1 MKSGVN
7 MIIEKVIT
15 DFINNASVGLVIFDS
30 NEKLIAANSR
40 IIEIIGTK
48 IEEIKGMN
56 ATEFVRR
63 FFTVENKACQFIDCK
78 NDKQIVLAKR
88 NNSSYVMRCFHIS
101 KILSKPYFML
111 SVADVS
117 DIKEYKESEANSRGI
132 ALMRSIIEFI
142 PDILFAIN
150 KNGKVI
156 VWNKTAENMTGVSK
170 KDILGK
176 GNYEY
181 AIPFYG
187 KRIPILIDY
196 ALTGKKPDKGYKSV
210 EYKNGTITAIAENAR
225 LKGERRI
232 LWGKASRFYDFR
244 GNIMGAIEVVRD
256 ITEMKKMENK
266 LKYFAERD
274 PLTNVFN
281 RRQFEAL
288 LSHEISRTKRS
299 REPIT
304 VIYLDVDNL
313 KEINDTFGHKKGDE
327 LLVKVADG
335 LKKGLRESDII
346 ARVGGDEFIIVTPGL
361 RKKDAEKLINRL
373 RKQIVKES
381 KGLPYKI
388 DFSYGIAEIIPG
400 RKAEIDQIVS
410 DADREMYKMKR
421 IKKAKTN

>member
-1 MKSGVN
+1 

-15 DFINNASVGLVIFDS
+15 DFINNASMGLVIFDS
-30 NEKLIAANSR
+30 NKKLITANSR
-40 IIEIIGTK
+40 IFEIIGVK
-48 IEEIKGMN
+48 FEEIKGMS
-56 ATEFVRR
+56 ATEFILS
-63 FFTVENKACQFIDCK
+63 FFTVKNKAWQYIDCK
-78 NDKQIVLAKR
+78 NDKQIILAKR
-88 NNSSYVMRCFHIS
+88 NNSSYIMRFFYVS
-101 KILSKPYFML
+101 KILSESYFVL
-111 SVADVS
+111 SVVDVS
-117 DIKEYKESEANSRGI
+117 NIKEYRESEANSRGI
-132 ALMRSIIEFI
+132 ALMKSIIEFI
-142 PDILFAIN
+142 PDILFAVN

-156 VWNKTAENMTGVSK
+156 VWNKTAENMTGVPK

-181 AIPFYG
+181 AVPLYG

-196 ALTGKKPDKGYKSV
+196 ALMEKKPDKRYKSV
-210 EYKNGTITAIAENAR
+210 KYENGAITAIAENAR

-244 GNIMGAIEVVRD
+244 GNIMGAIEIVRD

-266 LKYFAERD
+266 LKYLAERD
-274 PLTNVFN
+274 PLTNAFN
-281 RRQFEAL
+281 RRQFETL
-288 LSHEISRTKRS
+288 LSYEISRTKRS
-299 REPIT
+299 GEPVT

-327 LLVKVADG
+327 LLVKVANG
-335 LKKGLRESDII
+335 FKKGLRESDII
-346 ARVGGDEFIIVTPGL
+346 ARVGGDEFVIVTPGL

-400 RKAEIDQIVS
+400 RKVEIDQIVS
-410 DADREMYKMKR
+410 DADREMYKMKKM
-421 IKKAKTN
+421 KKQERTDRNL